1 MMMMVPSTPET
12 TYAIR
17 STGKT
22 LTTRLSMGLLPVRGD
37 TPRTANII
45 CIPQHDIWALKTA
58 AEVKDFLHKSFPQLS
73 LEDVV
78 SDEELQRFA
87 SSSGGVFPSPQ
98 YCRDLYAPF
107 YPTNG
112 NASRVAYNSDKTEF
126 TSAAI
131 LLGDAVHS
139 FPPDLGQGVNSAL
152 DDVLSLY
159 KFLHSPNE
167 SSSPSLH
174 TRLTS
179 FERER
184 SIEAKALCE
193 LMSFGFPYQYN
204 QAPKKAFFSNL
215 NIALRIILNKVMP
228 VLFSPPALYMT
239 FHSVDMTY
247 DQVLRAAHRT
257 TTRLYILLSCLVAL
271 FLKGPSVYH
280 SWIRLATRMMM
291 RS

>member
-1 MMMMVPSTPET
+1 V
-12 TYAIR
+12 I
-17 STGKT
+17 
-22 LTTRLSMGLLPVRGD
+22 GLVAD
-37 TPRTANII
+37 
-45 CIPQHDIWALKTA
+45 HHHH
-58 AEVKDFLHKSFPQLS
+58 HKHHHH
-73 LEDVV
+73 
-78 SDEELQRFA
+78 R
-87 SSSGGVFPSPQ
+87 
-98 YCRDLYAPF
+98 CCHH
-107 YPTNG
+107 
-112 NASRVAYNSDKTEF
+112 
-126 TSAAI
+126 
-131 LLGDAVHS
+131 AVLVL
-139 FPPDLGQGVNSAL
+139 FIQGVNSAL

-247 DQVLRAAHRT
+247 DQVRWTLSLEDTPLSSSIRLTNNCSIQHIQQVLKAAHRT
-257 TTRLYILLSCLVAL
+257 TIRLYILLSCLVAL
-271 FLKGPSVYH
+271 FLKGPSMYH
-280 SWIRLATRMMM
+280 SWTRLATRMMM